1 MSGIAPKQNTFKF
14 KIAQH
19 KQKSI
24 VTFFGRKMPPSLA
37 NRAMAHP
44 NTMVN
49 PTLLIHTCRHCVS
62 DISAVLSVSIATEKI
77 NN

>member
-24 VTFFGRKMPPSLA
+24 VTFFWQEDAPLPSQRGPGTPQHNGKSGTA
-37 NRAMAHP
+37 D
-44 NTMVN
+44 TY
-49 PTLLIHTCRHCVS
+49 IWE
-62 DISAVLSVSIATEKI
+62 SIQYAKSI
-77 NN
+77 